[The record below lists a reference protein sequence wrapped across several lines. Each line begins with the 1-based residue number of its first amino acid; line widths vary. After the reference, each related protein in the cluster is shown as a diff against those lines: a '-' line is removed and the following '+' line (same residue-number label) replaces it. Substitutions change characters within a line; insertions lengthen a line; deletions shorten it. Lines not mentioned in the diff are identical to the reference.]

1 MSRYKSTKQI
11 KNRIKNVTT
20 LGTTIY
26 EDIPQINDD
35 IYVIAQDGDRLD
47 NLAYEYYGN
56 QHMWW
61 FIAKANNLKTMN
73 VPAGTRLRIP
83 ISTEKAKG
91 R

>member
-83 ISTEKAKG
+83 ISTEKAKV